1 MIYLVASAVIGTTF
15 AYAFSGY
22 FAFHKVFLI
31 VFFSVL
37 YMLTFI
43 HTAKNGTNW
52 FLNLPNKFDDLIAL
66 ALILFFLFFL
76 PLAIICAP
84 ICYFVSEAKENIVTN
99 IILVIVRTFISG
111 VFFIGLLL
119 LIKPILIYKLIS
131 YVWIIVIFI
140 ALTVISVVFSFV
152 LICKE
157 YVEKETFVSLLV
169 TCIVCIPIV
178 IVGIVTSRNRTY
190 EIYSASDM
198 TAFINAPN
206 GYKALWVLKNDIDF
220 EGEDVSWYGEKDE
233 FFGVFDGGGYTL
245 SNISYVGTPG
255 DSYYKYCFG
264 FVDRNSGIIKNLNF
278 KNCSFEVNFYYE
290 SEDRDGCFGIIAGI
304 NNENAN
310 IYDCTLTDCYAKYY
324 RHSYVRRSGWD
335 EVIIT
340 QDVSAGYIVGAYV
353 EETSNFDPQANN
365 VVINGEW
372 KPENSFF
379 IESNNWEFVK
389 EKCGSSE

>member
-1 MIYLVASAVIGTTF
+1 MIYLAASAIIGTTF

-22 FAFHKVFLI
+22 FAFYKMFLI

-37 YMLTFI
+37 YLLTFI

-52 FLNLPNKFDDLIAL
+52 FLDLPNKFDDDLFVL

-84 ICYFVSEAKENIVTN
+84 ICYFITEAKEDIVTN
-99 IILVIVRTFISG
+99 IILVIVRTFICI

-131 YVWIIVIFI
+131 YVWIIVVFI
-140 ALTVISVVFSFV
+140 ALTAISVALSFV

-157 YVEKETFVSLLV
+157 YIEKNTFVSLLV
-169 TCIVCIPIV
+169 ACIVCIPLV

-198 TAFINAPN
+198 TAFVNAPN

-220 EGEDVSWYGEKDE
+220 EGEDISWYGKKKE
-233 FFGVFDGGGYTL
+233 FFGVFDGGGYTF
-245 SNISYVGTPG
+245 SNINYVGTPN
-255 DSYYKYCFG
+255 SNYCFG
-264 FVDRNSGIIKNLNF
+264 LVGRNSGIIKNLNF

-290 SEDRDGCFGIIAGI
+290 SDNRDGYFGIIAGI
-304 NNENAN
+304 NHATAN

-324 RHSYVRRSGWD
+324 RHSFVRSGLYK
-335 EVIIT
+335 VTVT
-340 QDVSAGYIVGAYV
+340 QDVSAGYVVGDY
-353 EETSNFDPQANN
+353 EETSNFDPEANT
-365 VVINGEW
+365 VIINGIW
-372 KPENSFF
+372 KPENIFF
-379 IESNNWEFVK
+379 SESYNWVFVQ
-389 EKCGSSE
+389 EKCGKSK